1 MPAGLCLDRVEH
13 ELTQRVVGLEVVQP
27 VDQLLLQRLRWG
39 HLLLAV
45 AVVAAGRAL
54 VATHPLPSG
63 AAAVHAGAA
72 ALAVDELAQQVLLGG
87 AAGLDDAGAPRAD
100 FLHAVEQLIADDR
113 LVQAFDRAALVA

>member
-1 MPAGLCLDRVEH
+1 LYLDRVEH

-27 VDQLLLQRLRWG
+27 AGQLLLKRLCWR

-54 VATHPLPSG
+54 IATHPLPPG

-87 AAGLDDAGAPRAD
+87 AAGLDDAGAPGAD
-100 FLHAVEQLIADDR
+100 FLHAVE
-113 LVQAFDRAALVA
+113 